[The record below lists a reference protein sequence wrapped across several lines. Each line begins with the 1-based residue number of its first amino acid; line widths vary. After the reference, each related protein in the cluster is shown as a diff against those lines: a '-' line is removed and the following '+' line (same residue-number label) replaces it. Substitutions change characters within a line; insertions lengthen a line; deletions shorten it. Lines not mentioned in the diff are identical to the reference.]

1 MSDILVELEKGTGD
15 QSLSLVIPLP
25 DSVHV
30 NESLKAGFANWYLKL
45 ENERVNLA
53 IFKTLRN
60 KASLEV
66 RKTMR
71 KLLPRND
78 HVPSK
83 DRQDPAGVI
92 RLIKT
97 YRVPPAAGL
106 RKPHNYPKN
115 GSLYN

>member
-30 NESLKAGFANWYLKL
+30 SESLKAGFANWYLKL

-60 KASLEV
+60 NASLEV

-78 HVPSK
+78 HVPNK

-106 RKPHNYPKN
+106 RKPHSYPKN
-115 GSLYN
+115 GSLY